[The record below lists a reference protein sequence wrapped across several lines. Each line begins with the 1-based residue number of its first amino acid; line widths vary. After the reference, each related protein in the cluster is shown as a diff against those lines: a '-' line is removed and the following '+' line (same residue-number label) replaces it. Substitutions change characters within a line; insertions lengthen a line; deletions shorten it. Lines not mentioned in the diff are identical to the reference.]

1 MNWKVQLNKAIE
13 AVKDAAESET
23 ARNMAI
29 KAKQT
34 TGRLAQK
41 AKEGALD
48 AAQAF
53 VEANTDPAAFKCQ
66 FLNLRLSVMAPSNGL
81 EISTPSEGTV
91 VVSDGEQNGLV
102 INAAAKPP
110 YVLETIGI
118 VNQLTASTFD
128 LGPED
133 GINLVLIEE

>member
-23 ARNMAI
+23 ARNMAAT
-29 KAKQT
+29 AKQA
-34 TGRLAQK
+34 TGRLVQK
-41 AKEGALD
+41 AKSGALD
-48 AAQAF
+48 AAQSF
-53 VEANTDPAAFKCQ
+53 VEANSDPAAFKCQ
-66 FLNLRLSVMAPSNGL
+66 FLNVQLSVMAPSNGL

-91 VVSDGEQNGLV
+91 VVSDGEENGLV

-110 YVLETIGI
+110 YVLKTVGI
-118 VNQLTASTFD
+118 VTQLNANTFD